1 MLRCVEWRRVSDV
14 LEYFIAFSLKA
25 KQCKMITDVF
35 LNCLNL
41 RMEILRSLEMSVNI
55 YPEAERDVSED
66 LNLHQHRCDNLKSR
80 NEPLSHLRL
89 SVCEWLSQFRLHYYH
104 IFMVTKRL
112 FVSDW
117 ATFRLNCCRDF
128 MVTVKVGLCLSHLP
142 FTLSPGFYGYSR
154 GCLWV
159 IESRSNYIV
168 TGFLWLQ

>member
-89 SVCEWLSQFRLHYYH
+89 SVCEWLSQFRLHYYQ
-104 IFMVTKRL
+104 IFMVTIE
-112 FVSDW
+112 VVCEW
-117 ATFRLNCCRDF
+117 
-128 MVTVKVGLCLSHLP
+128 LSHVPITLLP
-142 FTLSPGFYGYSR
+142 RLYGYSR
-154 GCLWV
+154 SRFV
-159 IESRSNYIV
+159 SESPSFHIV